1 MADGWKMTE
10 IDDADI
16 YDLLRLLNK
25 EKEPEKADESDNSA
39 FSFLP

>member
-1 MADGWKMTE
+1 MSDGWKMTE

-16 YDLLRLLNK
+16 YDLLRLLNT
-25 EKEPEKADESDNSA
+25 EKEPEQVDIDDNSA